1 VCNIS
6 AFYGVLFPDYEE
18 AAFSNNK
25 LWESVGLL
33 VVQAYGSYI
42 EMSIKLG
49 IFLIFLM
56 FGMTGFIVIEV
67 PYKQNIC
74 SNHKIVCSR

>member
-1 VCNIS
+1 
-6 AFYGVLFPDYEE
+6 
-18 AAFSNNK
+18 
-25 LWESVGLL
+25 

-56 FGMTGFIVIEV
+56 FGMTGFIVIKV